1 MSLIQTVCVSLVL
14 QALKEGR
21 ESDLSDTNS
30 LFLLCCKAL
39 KEGPEPDLLDTNS
52 LCFFCAAGFDGRP

>member
-21 ESDLSDTNS
+21 ESDL
-30 LFLLCCKAL
+30 C
-39 KEGPEPDLLDTNS
+39 DTNS
-52 LCFFCAAGFDGRP
+52 LCFSCTAGFEGRP